1 MVSCMSGKK
10 NNQVSVH
17 LSFMRKYA
25 ILLLVLIS
33 LVLICGCISVPPS
46 LKGTSSVSPIPTN
59 VPNTGTVTVIIKAR
73 AFDPKIITI
82 REGTT
87 VTWINEDSMMHRVVH
102 LPKVSQAE
110 LFNSGL
116 LSSGQS
122 FSFRFIEKGRY
133 EYGDPQIGGSS
144 PSLVIVE

>member
-1 MVSCMSGKK
+1 MKK
-10 NNQVSVH
+10 
-17 LSFMRKYA
+17 FT
-25 ILLLVLIS
+25 ILLIAVIS
-33 LVLICGCISVPPS
+33 LVLICGCISVPSSP
-46 LKGTSSVSPIPTN
+46 KDTSPATRITTG

-82 REGTT
+82 KEGTT
-87 VTWINEDSMMHRVVH
+87 VTWINEDSIMHRVVH
-102 LPKVSQAE
+102 LPKVTNAE

-116 LSSGQS
+116 LSYGQI
-122 FSFRFIEKGRY
+122 FSYRFVEKGRY

>member
-1 MVSCMSGKK
+1 MSEKK

-25 ILLLVLIS
+25 ILLIVFIS
-33 LVLICGCISVPPS
+33 LVLICGCISVPSSP
-46 LKGTSSVSPIPTN
+46 KETSPASPIPTN

-87 VTWINEDSMMHRVVH
+87 VTWINEDSMMHHVVH
-102 LPKVSQAE
+102 LPKVTQAE

-122 FSFRFIEKGRY
+122 FSFRFVEKGRY

>member
-1 MVSCMSGKK
+1 
-10 NNQVSVH
+10 
-17 LSFMRKYA
+17 MRKYA
-25 ILLLVLIS
+25 ILLIVLIS
-33 LVLICGCISVPPS
+33 LVLIGGCISGPS
-46 LKGTSSVSPIPTN
+46 STKENSPASQITTN

-82 REGTT
+82 KEGTT

-102 LPKVSQAE
+102 LPTVSHAE

-116 LSSGQS
+116 LSTGQS
-122 FSFRFIEKGRY
+122 FSFRFVEKGRY
-133 EYGDPQIGGSS
+133 EYGNPQIGGSS

>member
-1 MVSCMSGKK
+1 MSEKK

-25 ILLLVLIS
+25 ILLIILIS
-33 LVLICGCISVPPS
+33 LVLICGCVSVPSSP
-46 LKGTSSVSPIPTN
+46 KETSPASPIPTN

-87 VTWINEDSMMHRVVH
+87 VTWINDDTMMHRVVH
-102 LPKVSQAE
+102 LPDVSRAE
-110 LFNSGL
+110 LFNSGP
-116 LSSGQS
+116 LSPGQS
-122 FSFRFIEKGRY
+122 FSFRFMEKGRY
-133 EYGDPQIGGSS
+133 SYADPQIGGSS
-144 PSLVIVE
+144 PPFVDVV

>member
-1 MVSCMSGKK
+1 MSEKK

-25 ILLLVLIS
+25 ILLIVFFS
-33 LVLICGCISVPPS
+33 LVLICGCISVPSSP
-46 LKGTSSVSPIPTN
+46 KETSPASPIPTN

-87 VTWINEDSMMHRVVH
+87 VTWINEDSMMHHVVH
-102 LPKVSQAE
+102 LPKVTQAE

-122 FSFRFIEKGRY
+122 FSFRFVEKGRY